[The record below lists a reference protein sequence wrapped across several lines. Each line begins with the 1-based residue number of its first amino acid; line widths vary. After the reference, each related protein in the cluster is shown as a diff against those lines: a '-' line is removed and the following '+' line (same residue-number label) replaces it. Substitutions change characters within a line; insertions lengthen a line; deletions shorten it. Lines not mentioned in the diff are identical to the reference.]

1 MPDDHAPTL
10 RHPVYIRC
18 LRKREYVAEAIG
30 YNFDGYGTTHAEA
43 LNDLV
48 RQISELPLRP
58 VPRDQHKGIRFDLA
72 LDKRY
77 AEIDTLSRRAGLMP
91 RGCDVGIQ
99 AFCAPSSGEPQIIVL
114 SVPLGNGKFTC
125 AELDRHDSIFSYA
138 GGGGEFDSIVD
149 IIDYYRELRRLPLKP
164 KA

>member
-1 MPDDHAPTL
+1 MSDERTPGL

-18 LRKREYVAEAIG
+18 LRKGEYIAEAIG
-30 YNFDGYGTTHAEA
+30 YHFDGYGTTHADA
-43 LNDLV
+43 LNDLL

-58 VPRDQHKGIRFDLA
+58 VPRDQHKGIRFELA

-77 AEIDTLSRRAGLMP
+77 AEIDMLSHRAGLTP
-91 RGCDVGIQ
+91 RGCELGIE
-99 AFCAPSSGEPQIIVL
+99 AFSQPASAQPERIVL

-149 IIDYYRELRRLPLKP
+149 IIDYYRDLRRLPPKP